1 MTAELRLLLDN
12 QDTALQQIDEAV
24 EDFGVE
30 QDWPPALLFQVRLVL
45 EELAVNVISYGF
57 ESGGNMFEVVL
68 RSTPDRL
75 VIKCTD
81 DSWPFNPLTD
91 SSVPDVE
98 AALED
103 RNVGGLGIHLVRTMM
118 DELEYQRKDGKNC
131 LTLVK
136 RRDE

>member
-12 QDTALQQIDEAV
+12 QDTALQRIDEAV
-24 EDFGVE
+24 EGFGVE
-30 QDWPPALLFQVRLVL
+30 QDWPPDLLFQVRLVL
-45 EELAVNVISYGF
+45 EELAINVISYGF

-75 VIKCTD
+75 VIECSD

-91 SSVPDVE
+91 SPEPDVE

-118 DELEYQRKDGKNC
+118 DEVEYERKDGKNC

>member
-12 QDTALQQIDEAV
+12 QDTALQRIDEAV
-24 EDFGVE
+24 EGFGVE
-30 QDWPPALLFQVRLVL
+30 QDWPPDLLFQVRLVL
-45 EELAVNVISYGF
+45 EELAINVISYGF

-75 VIKCTD
+75 VIECSD

-91 SSVPDVE
+91 SPAPDVE

-118 DELEYQRKDGKNC
+118 DEVEYERKDGKNC

>member
-24 EDFGVE
+24 EGFGVE
-30 QDWPPALLFQVRLVL
+30 QDWPPPLLFQVRVVL
-45 EELAVNVISYGF
+45 EELAINVISYGF
-57 ESGGNMFEVVL
+57 ESGGNLFEVVL
-68 RSTPDRL
+68 RSAPDRL
-75 VIKCTD
+75 VIECSD

-91 SSVPDVE
+91 SPAPDVE

-118 DELEYQRKDGKNC
+118 DEVEYERKDGKNC